1 VQDNSGAAVGPKS
14 PNSISSALS
23 AITHVTTVPLG
34 VQVPRLITHTVDQ
47 ACPSTSR
54 GRTALALSWE
64 AVKTTLVLI
73 KESSDA
79 FPPLKSAVGGLV
91 ALIDM
96 IEVRN
101 TVIPVSPD
109 EFTP

>member
-1 VQDNSGAAVGPKS
+1 VQDNSRAALRPKS
-14 PNSISSALS
+14 PNLISSALS
-23 AITHVTTVPLG
+23 AITHIVTAPSG
-34 VQVPRLITHTVDQ
+34 VQVSRLSTHTANQ
-47 ACPSTSR
+47 PYPSTSR

-79 FPPLKSAVGGLV
+79 FPPLKSAMGGLV

-101 TVIPVSPD
+101 TVIPISPR
-109 EFTP
+109 